1 MLKGLFIS
9 IEGPDGSGKSTQI
22 KLLRDYLQN
31 KGYDIALTREPGGTQ
46 ISEKIR
52 NIILDKENKSMH
64 SRTEALLYAASRA
77 QHVEEIIK
85 PALKENKIVICD
97 RFVDSSLIYQ
107 GIGRGLGIENIYD
120 LNLFAMQDVI
130 PDLTL
135 LFDIDMCRAKKRKEN
150 RGNLDRLESEKGTFH
165 EDVFNGY
172 KKLKDL
178 YPKRIKTVR
187 ANGSIKQVQ
196 EEIINII
203 NDFLEN

>member
-1 MLKGLFIS
+1 MKGLFIS

-31 KGYDIALTREPGGTQ
+31 KGYDIVLTREPGGTQ

-165 EDVFNGY
+165 KDVFNGY

>member
-1 MLKGLFIS
+1 MKGLFIT

-22 KLLRDYLQN
+22 KLLKDYLQN
-31 KGYDIALTREPGGTQ
+31 RGHDVVLTREPGGTK

-52 NIILDKENKSMH
+52 NIILNNENKIMH

-77 QHVEEIIK
+77 QHVEELIK
-85 PALKENKIVICD
+85 PALKENNIVICD
-97 RFVDSSLIYQ
+97 RFIDSSLIYQ
-107 GIGRGLGIENIYD
+107 GIGRNLGIENIYN

-135 LFDIDMCRAKKRKEN
+135 LFDIDMDKAKKRKEN

-178 YPKRIKTVR
+178 YPKRIKQVK
-187 ANGSIKQVQ
+187 ANGSINEVHQ
-196 EEIINII
+196 EIINII
-203 NDFLEN
+203 DTFLEN

>member
-1 MLKGLFIS
+1 MKGLFIS

>member
-1 MLKGLFIS
+1 MKGLFIT
-9 IEGPDGSGKSTQI
+9 IEGPDASGKSTQI
-22 KLLRDYLQN
+22 KLLKDYLQN
-31 KGYDIALTREPGGTQ
+31 KGYDIVLTREPGGTK

-52 NIILDKENKSMH
+52 SIILDKENKTMN

-77 QHVEEIIK
+77 QHVEELIK

-107 GIGRGLGIENIYD
+107 GIGRNLGMENIYN
-120 LNLFAMQDVI
+120 LNLFAMEDVI

-135 LFDIDMCRAKKRKEN
+135 LLDIDKDKAKKRKEK
-150 RGNLDRLESEKGTFH
+150 RGNLDRLESEKDVFH

-172 KKLKDL
+172 RKLKDL
-178 YPKRIKTVR
+178 YPKRIKTVK
-187 ANGSIKQVQ
+187 ANGNIKQVH

-203 NDFLEN
+203 IAFLEN

>member
-1 MLKGLFIS
+1 LKGLFIS

-135 LFDIDMCRAKKRKEN
+135 LFDIDMCRAKK
-150 RGNLDRLESEKGTFH
+150 EK
-165 EDVFNGY
+165 
-172 KKLKDL
+172 K
-178 YPKRIKTVR
+178 I
-187 ANGSIKQVQ
+187 
-196 EEIINII
+196 EET
-203 NDFLEN
+203 

>member
-1 MLKGLFIS
+1 LKGLFIS

>member
-1 MLKGLFIS
+1 MKGLFIS

-22 KLLRDYLQN
+22 KLLKDYLQN
-31 KGYDIALTREPGGTQ
+31 KGYDTVLTREPGGTK

-52 NIILDKENKSMH
+52 NIILNKENKSMH

-77 QHVEEIIK
+77 QHVEELIK

-107 GIGRGLGIENIYD
+107 GIGRGLGMENIYN

-135 LFDIDMCRAKKRKEN
+135 LFDINMDKAKKRKEN
-150 RGNLDRLESEKGTFH
+150 RGNLDRLESEKDAFH

-172 KKLKDL
+172 KKLKEL

-187 ANGSIKQVQ
+187 ANGSIKQVHQ
-196 EEIINII
+196 EIINII
-203 NDFLEN
+203 NNFLEN